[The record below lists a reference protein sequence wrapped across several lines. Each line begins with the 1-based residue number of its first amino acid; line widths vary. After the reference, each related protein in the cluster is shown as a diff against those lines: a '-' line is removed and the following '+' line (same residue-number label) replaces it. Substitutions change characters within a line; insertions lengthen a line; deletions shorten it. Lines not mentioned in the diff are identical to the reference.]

1 MTHLAGDPMR
11 CSVRVSLL
19 AFTIRPNPGKS
30 IHPKP
35 LHWISEGK
43 KMSPAVGFPVRRY
56 DTWRA
61 VGTGTLEAGSDAWD
75 QTNLYYSSFFF
86 RVYFVFVYIH
96 SPTLLLFASISK
108 GKYFLTH
115 ESINGGMDENN
126 HSLGFLNDSITR
138 TAISSSSSFFF
149 NAGIERSK
157 KNFLRYSFSS
167 MFFVLF
173 TFIVLM
179 LSFTVPLI

>member
-1 MTHLAGDPMR
+1 MTHLAGDPLR
-11 CSVRVSLL
+11 CSVRVPLL

-43 KMSPAVGFPVRRY
+43 KCLLQSDFRWGDTTPGGRWEQEHSRRGAM
-56 DTWRA
+56 R
-61 VGTGTLEAGSDAWD
+61 GTR
-75 QTNLYYSSFFF
+75 QTFIIHLFFF

-138 TAISSSSSFFF
+138 TAISSSSFFFF
-149 NAGIERSK
+149 NAGIEKSK
-157 KNFLRYSFSS
+157 KISFDILFLLCF
-167 MFFVLF
+167 LF
-173 TFIVLM
+173 CSPSLYWC
-179 LSFTVPLI
+179 SPLPFL